1 MVMERQWSG
10 SGSGRPRECAGSAVE
25 ESPPMASAAR
35 VLVVDDEHALRR
47 LLRLYL
53 EKEGYEVLE
62 AGDGL
67 DALSLLRRGGIDLAL
82 VDVML
87 PELDGFEVVRR
98 IRTES
103 GIPIILI
110 TARGEEAQ
118 RIAGLEI
125 GADDY
130 VVKPFSAPEVV
141 ARVRAQ
147 LRRAR
152 GQFGGQELLRIGPVE
167 LDEKARRVTVDGR
180 EVGLTRREFDLLAA
194 LLRDPDRAHT
204 RDALLEQVWG
214 STYLQ
219 PKTVD
224 VHIAGLRRKLGD
236 ALEISSL
243 RGVGYRLES

>member
-1 MVMERQWSG
+1 
-10 SGSGRPRECAGSAVE
+10 
-25 ESPPMASAAR
+25 MASAAR

-62 AGDGL
+62 ASDGL

-103 GIPIILI
+103 GIPIILV

-118 RIAGLEI
+118 RIAGLEL

-147 LRRAR
+147 LRRVR
-152 GQFGGQELLRIGPVE
+152 GHFGALEPLQIGSVALNE
-167 LDEKARRVTVDGR
+167 DARRVTVDGE
-180 EVGLTRREFDLLAA
+180 EVELTRREFDLLAA
-194 LLRDPDRAHT
+194 LLRDPDRVHT
-204 RDALLEQVWG
+204 REALLEQVWW

>member
-1 MVMERQWSG
+1 MEQSL
-10 SGSGRPRECAGSAVE
+10 A
-25 ESPPMASAAR
+25 MASAAR

-53 EKEGYEVLE
+53 EREGYEVVE
-62 AGDGL
+62 ADDGL

-103 GIPIILI
+103 GVPIILV

-118 RIAGLEI
+118 RIAGLEL

-152 GQFGGQELLRIGPVE
+152 GQFGEPEPFRVGSVE
-167 LDEKARRVTVDGR
+167 LDEQTRRVTVEGR
-180 EVGLTRREFDLLAA
+180 EVALTRREFDLLAA
-194 LLRDPDRAHT
+194 LVRDPDRVHT

>member
-1 MVMERQWSG
+1 
-10 SGSGRPRECAGSAVE
+10 
-25 ESPPMASAAR
+25 MASAAR
-35 VLVVDDEHALRR
+35 VLVVDDERALRR

-53 EKEGYEVLE
+53 EQEGYEVLE
-62 AGDGL
+62 ADDGL
-67 DALSLLRRGGIDLAL
+67 DALSLLRRARVDLAL

-87 PELDGFEVVRR
+87 PELDGFELVRR
-98 IRTES
+98 IRPES
-103 GIPIILI
+103 GIPIILV
-110 TARGEEAQ
+110 TARGEETQ
-118 RIAGLEI
+118 RIAGLEL

-152 GQFGGQELLRIGPVE
+152 GQLGAHEPLRVGRVE
-167 LDEKARRVTVDGR
+167 IDEEARRVTLDGR
-180 EVGLTRREFDLLAA
+180 EVELTRREFDLLAA
-194 LLRDPDRAHT
+194 LLRDPGRAHT
-204 RDALLEQVWG
+204 RDALLERVWG

-224 VHIAGLRRKLGD
+224 VHIASLRRKLGD
-236 ALEISSL
+236 ALQISSL

>member
-1 MVMERQWSG
+1 M
-10 SGSGRPRECAGSAVE
+10 PA
-25 ESPPMASAAR
+25 AAR
-35 VLVVDDEHALRR
+35 VLVVDDEHGLRR

-53 EKEGYEVLE
+53 EKEGYEVVE
-62 AGDGL
+62 ADDGL

-87 PELDGFEVVRR
+87 PELDGFELVRR
-98 IRTES
+98 VRTDS

-110 TARGEEAQ
+110 TARGEQAQ
-118 RIAGLEI
+118 RIAGLEL

-152 GQFGGQELLRIGPVE
+152 GAFGAQEPLRTGSVE
-167 LDEKARRVTVDGR
+167 LDEEARRVTVEGR
-180 EVGLTRREFDLLAA
+180 EVELTRREFDLLAA
-194 LLRDPDRAHT
+194 LLRDPGRVHT
-204 RDALLEQVWG
+204 RDALLERVWG
-214 STYLQ
+214 SNYLQ

-236 ALEISSL
+236 ALTISSL

>member
-1 MVMERQWSG
+1 
-10 SGSGRPRECAGSAVE
+10 
-25 ESPPMASAAR
+25 MASAAR

-53 EKEGYEVLE
+53 EKEDYEVVE
-62 AGDGL
+62 ADDGL
-67 DALSLLRRGGIDLAL
+67 DALSALRRGAIDLAL
-82 VDVML
+82 IDLML

-98 IRTES
+98 VRTES
-103 GIPIILI
+103 DIPIIVI
-110 TARGEEAQ
+110 SARGEEAQ
-118 RIAGLEI
+118 RIAGLEL

-152 GQFGGQELLRIGPVE
+152 GLLAAQEPLRVGAVE
-167 LDEKARRVTVDGR
+167 LDEEARRVTIDGR
-180 EVGLTRREFDLLAA
+180 EVEFTRREFDLLAA

-204 RDALLEQVWG
+204 REALLERVWG

-219 PKTVD
+219 SKTVD
-224 VHIAGLRRKLGD
+224 VHVAALRRKLGD
-236 ALEISSL
+236 ALRISSL

>member
-1 MVMERQWSG
+1 
-10 SGSGRPRECAGSAVE
+10 
-25 ESPPMASAAR
+25 MASLAR
-35 VLVVDDEHALRR
+35 VLVVDDEHDLRR
-47 LLRLYL
+47 LLKLYL
-53 EKEGYEVLE
+53 EREGYEVLE
-62 AGDGL
+62 ADDGL
-67 DALSLLRRGGIDLAL
+67 DALSLLRQGGIDLAL

-87 PELDGFEVVRR
+87 PELDGFEVVKR
-98 IRTES
+98 IRSES
-103 GIPIILI
+103 AIPVIMI

-118 RIAGLEI
+118 RITGLEL

-152 GQFGGQELLRIGPVE
+152 GSFGGREPHRLGSLV
-167 LDEKARRVTVDGR
+167 LDEEARRVTVNGQDV
-180 EVGLTRREFDLLAA
+180 ELTRREFDLLAA
-194 LLRDPDRAHT
+194 LVRDPGRVHS

-214 STYLQ
+214 SSYLQ

-236 ALEISSL
+236 AVDISSL
-243 RGVGYRLES
+243 RGVGYRLEA

>member
-1 MVMERQWSG
+1 ME
-10 SGSGRPRECAGSAVE
+10 AG
-25 ESPPMASAAR
+25 AR

-53 EKEGYEVLE
+53 EKEGYAVLE
-62 AGDGL
+62 AADGL
-67 DALSLLRRGGIDLAL
+67 DALSRVRRDAIDVAL
-82 VDVML
+82 IDVML
-87 PELDGFEVVRR
+87 PELDGFELVRR
-98 IRTES
+98 IRAES

-110 TARGEEAQ
+110 TARGEETS
-118 RIAGLEI
+118 RVAGLEL

-152 GQFGGQELLRIGPVE
+152 GLVGEPGPLRHGSVE
-167 LDEKARRVTVDGR
+167 VDEQGRRVTVDGR
-180 EVGLTRREFDLLAA
+180 EVTLTRREFDLLVA
-194 LLRDPDRAHT
+194 LLREPGRVHT
-204 RDALLEQVWG
+204 REALLETVWG
-214 STYLQ
+214 SGYLQ

-224 VHIAGLRRKLGD
+224 VHVAGLRRKLGD
-236 ALEISSL
+236 GLQIKAL

>member
-1 MVMERQWSG
+1 MV
-10 SGSGRPRECAGSAVE
+10 
-25 ESPPMASAAR
+25 SAAR
-35 VLVVDDEHALRR
+35 VLVVDDEHSLRR

-53 EKEGYEVLE
+53 EQEGYEVLE
-62 AGDGL
+62 AQDGL
-67 DALSLLRRGGIDLAL
+67 EALSLLRRGGIDLAL

-98 IRTES
+98 IRTENA
-103 GIPIILI
+103 IPIIMI

-152 GQFGGQELLRIGPVE
+152 GHLGAQEPIRAGPLV
-167 LDEKARRVTVDGR
+167 LDEEARRVTVDGR
-180 EVGLTRREFDLLAA
+180 EVDLTRREFDLLAA
-194 LLRDPDRAHT
+194 LLRDPGHAHT
-204 RDALLEQVWG
+204 RDAQLEQV
-214 STYLQ
+214 
-219 PKTVD
+219 
-224 VHIAGLRRKLGD
+224 
-236 ALEISSL
+236 
-243 RGVGYRLES
+243 

>member
-1 MVMERQWSG
+1 MS
-10 SGSGRPRECAGSAVE
+10 
-25 ESPPMASAAR
+25 SAAR
-35 VLVVDDEHALRR
+35 VLVVDDEHSLRK

-53 EKEGYEVLE
+53 EKEGYVVVE
-62 AGDGL
+62 AENGL
-67 DALSLLRRGGIDLAL
+67 DALSRLRRGGIDLAL

-103 GIPIILI
+103 AIPIILI

-118 RIAGLEI
+118 RIAGLEL

-152 GQFGGQELLRIGPVE
+152 GHSARGSRFGSGPWSS
-167 LDEKARRVTVDGR
+167 
-180 EVGLTRREFDLLAA
+180 TR
-194 LLRDPDRAHT
+194 
-204 RDALLEQVWG
+204 
-214 STYLQ
+214 
-219 PKTVD
+219 K
-224 VHIAGLRRKLGD
+224 
-236 ALEISSL
+236 
-243 RGVGYRLES
+243 RGG